1 MVAVPDILIQ
11 PAPEVQYIP
20 PIRPIPDPCAL
31 CPAPPPPADPPS
43 PPLNETVPTFSLD
56 EIFYVQQA
64 LITHCEAMK
73 YRIAVLDPPLF
84 SQGKESRELEG
95 IQTWRNRFDSKFAAL
110 YFPWALVYDPLQ
122 VGGKLVRAVP
132 PSGHVTGTYAN
143 FDQSVGVHRAPANL
157 ELKWIQD
164 LMMDVSADVQGLLNP
179 AGINCLRAFPGRG
192 LRVYG
197 ARTVSSQ
204 PSWIYVNVRRLMM
217 MIEKAVENALQWAV
231 FEPNDFR
238 LRLSVTNVLT
248 GFLESIYQAGALQ
261 GATDRQAFFVK
272 CNASNNPPAV
282 TDAGQFIAEI
292 GVAPA
297 IPAEFIVF
305 RVGRT
310 QDRLE
315 ITE

>member
-1 MVAVPDILIQ
+1 
-11 PAPEVQYIP
+11 
-20 PIRPIPDPCAL
+20 
-31 CPAPPPPADPPS
+31 
-43 PPLNETVPTFSLD
+43 
-56 EIFYVQQA
+56 
-64 LITHCEAMK
+64 
-73 YRIAVLDPPLF
+73 
-84 SQGKESRELEG
+84 
-95 IQTWRNRFDSKFAAL
+95 
-110 YFPWALVYDPLQ
+110 
-122 VGGKLVRAVP
+122 
-132 PSGHVTGTYAN
+132 
-143 FDQSVGVHRAPANL
+143 
-157 ELKWIQD
+157 
-164 LMMDVSADVQGLLNP
+164 MDVSADVQGLLNP

-272 CNASNNPPAV
+272 CDASNNPPAV